1 MRKIIF
7 VLAALLW
14 TLAAATVVSAQTQ
27 NYGSSMDTFQNAL
40 EYNPT
45 NQGSTWVNP
54 DTGGSGTVTPVRTF
68 AGGQGEPCREF
79 QQTIVIGGREEQ
91 GYGTACRQPD
101 GSWQIVSGQSAA
113 PSTTVQQ
120 QSTVYVREVP
130 TRYYS
135 TYYTPYATPYYPYG
149 YYDPWGYAYPYWYP
163 FNLSL
168 SLGYF
173 YSDGKYYRGHS
184 HGGHYYKGYKG
195 GHYYKGYK
203 GGHSYK
209 GYKGGH
215 SYKGGHGGGGS
226 YKGGYKGGG
235 HRR

>member
-1 MRKIIF
+1 MRQIT
-7 VLAALLW
+7 LLLTALLW
-14 TLAAATVVSAQTQ
+14 VLMSHSVAWGQSGGSMETLQ
-27 NYGSSMDTFQNAL
+27 GAL

-45 NQGSTWVNP
+45 NQSSTWVNP
-54 DTGGSGTVTPVRTF
+54 DTGGSGTVTPVRTY
-68 AGGQGEPCREF
+68 ANGQGQPCREF
-79 QQTIVIGGREEQ
+79 QQTIIIDGREEQ

-101 GSWQIVSGQSAA
+101 GSWQVVSGQPAA
-113 PSTTVQQ
+113 ATTVVQG
-120 QSTVYVREVP
+120 STVYVREVP
-130 TRYYS
+130 ARYYS
-135 TYYTPYATPYYPYG
+135 SYYPYAYPYYPYG
-149 YYDPWGYAYPYWYP
+149 YYNPWGYAYPYGYP

-195 GHYYKGYK
+195 GHYHK
-203 GGHSYK
+203 GGHYYK

-235 HRR
+235 SHRR